1 MTEVPHKLA
10 AGSMGESVARVVFQ
24 RIGWAPPAKIDQDIG
39 DDLITFARDRSVSD
53 EPSKTYDLSAPVFL
67 QVKAS
72 YTEYDKPTHT
82 VNGREGWWFSESD
95 TDHFDHWLMFGL
107 PYLLVL
113 VDLTKELAYW
123 THITGS
129 EIKATGKGRKVFVP
143 SDQRVEE
150 ASLEALNAIATG
162 HRSSSLE
169 GSAWAGVLENLVPA
183 ARLRN
188 ALVMPRLVAPHPNR
202 QPSKI
207 SYEQATAMLL
217 RNRINDLRDAS
228 EKGLCPAPDAWKQHR
243 QWGWRFVG
251 ALRTLIMDEDRS
263 ELDELSSASA
273 PKRLTFERDACNIVR
288 ACSAHAEGHTAEAVQ
303 LLDVRPNTKIADRG
317 WMHAQRA
324 HMLFELNESRAAA
337 KAAQDALITLRS
349 LGGDLSVSAIRG
361 GCAAILYS
369 LAELGT
375 GDLEGTVAAQD
386 NAVSWWRAQ
395 DTSYALTT
403 ALNDKFREWSDDG
416 SVTFRT
422 VDPIDELNTAALN
435 AAFSANWS
443 SWRHLSFLMAQL
455 VLTGTRDPEFAQEA
469 LALIAHT
476 GQKKAAKA
484 AARRLWIGGPL
495 DALRGASSRLAGEDW
510 SRRSE
515 GAVMGILAHGGDLLS
530 PELAD
535 SAVARILDVL
545 RADGPVRQLG
555 HEWAD
560 RWSEIG
566 AALSRL
572 LSAASEKSHRACAD
586 LICSHF
592 AESWGHATAAIRI
605 ATHLDFSL
613 LEGEVAQKVCDVA
626 LMRDDACRYELL
638 EILAPQLPA
647 AMEMLRNFASD
658 GVTSA
663 IHSLLV
669 VDPTA
674 AEHYQQL
681 GRSAAVA
688 VEKAVVAARGVEG
701 NLVYS
706 YGDFDHLHDLAVAA
720 LKTEN
725 DQLWEQVLSALHAN
739 VLPTDQL
746 FRTLE
751 LLAIRFRDLPDFVR
765 KRVAEIAPELSAV
778 KSLLAHDADSAHN
791 AGFRAALTALQIAT
805 GQFTEH
811 EVLIRLLQF
820 RRDDPANFARLLK
833 FWNSPQ
839 KLSLLATLA
848 ADSNPQVRAHAV
860 YALIDFADE
869 RAENVDEIGVLVVVA
884 LGLSEGSLMH
894 NAAASALNASN
905 KQGLQEVRAVLMAH
919 PSALIRN
926 KVVPSHLT
934 DDNRES
940 VS

>member
-1 MTEVPHKLA
+1 MTEVPQKLA
-10 AGSMGESVARVVFQ
+10 TGSMGESLARVAFQ

-39 DDLITFARDRSVSD
+39 DDLITFARDRSISD
-53 EPSKTYDLSAPVFL
+53 DPSTTYDLSAPVFM

-72 YTEYDKPTHT
+72 YTEYDKPTHK
-82 VNGREGWWFSESD
+82 VDGRDGWWFSEPD

-113 VDLTKELAYW
+113 VDASKELAYW
-123 THITGS
+123 AHITGPA
-129 EIKATGKGRKVFVP
+129 IVTTGKGRKVFVP
-143 SDQRVEE
+143 SDQRVED
-150 ASLEALNAIATG
+150 ASLVALNAIATG

-169 GSAWAGVLENLVPA
+169 GSAWTGVFENLVPA

-188 ALVMPRLVAPHPNR
+188 ALVMPRLIAPHPNR
-202 QPSKI
+202 QPNKI
-207 SYEQATAMLL
+207 SYEQAAAMLL

-228 EKGLCPAPDAWKQHR
+228 EGGLCPAPDTWKEHR
-243 QWGWRFVG
+243 HWGWRFVG
-251 ALRTLIMDEDRS
+251 ALHTLIEHEDRS
-263 ELDELSSASA
+263 ELDKLASAST
-273 PKRLTFERDACNIVR
+273 PKRLAFERDACNIVR

-303 LLDVRPNTKIADRG
+303 ILNVRPSNTKIADRG

-324 HMLFELNESRAAA
+324 HMLFELNEPKAAA
-337 KAAQDALITLRS
+337 KAAQDSLVALKS

-395 DTSYALTT
+395 DTSYALTK
-403 ALNDKFREWSDDG
+403 ALNDRFREWSDDG

-422 VDPIDELNTAALN
+422 VHPIDELNTAALN

-455 VLTGTRDPEFAQEA
+455 VLTETRDTGSAQEA
-469 LALIAHT
+469 LALLAYT

-495 DALRGASSRLAGEDW
+495 EALRGASSRFAEEDW

-535 SAVARILDVL
+535 RAVTRILDVL
-545 RADGPVRQLG
+545 RSDGPVRQLG
-555 HEWAD
+555 REWAD

-566 AALSRL
+566 AALARL
-572 LSAASEKSHRACAD
+572 LPAASEKSHRACAE
-586 LICSHF
+586 LVCSNF
-592 AESWGHATAAIRI
+592 AGSWGHATAAIRI
-605 ATHLDFSL
+605 ASHLDFSL
-613 LEGEVAQKVCDVA
+613 LEGEAAQKVCDVA
-626 LMRDDACRYELL
+626 LMRDDSCRYELL

-647 AMEMLRNFASD
+647 AMESLRNFATD
-658 GVTSA
+658 GVPSA

-669 VDPTA
+669 VNPGE

-681 GRSAAVA
+681 GSYAAVA

-701 NLVYS
+701 NFAYS
-706 YGDFDHLHDLAVAA
+706 YGGNDHLHDLALAA

-725 DQLWEQVLSALHAN
+725 SQLWEQVLAALDAG
-739 VLPTDQL
+739 VLPTDQV
-746 FRTLE
+746 FRTVE
-751 LLAIRFRDLPDFVR
+751 LLAIRFQALPDYVR
-765 KRVAEIAPELSAV
+765 KRVTEMVPELSAV
-778 KSLLAHDADSAHN
+778 KSPYVHDH
-791 AGFRAALTALQIAT
+791 GFEAALTALQIVSSRP
-805 GQFTEH
+805 TEH
-811 EVLIRLLQF
+811 EVLNRLLQF
-820 RRDDPANFARLLK
+820 RRDDPATFARLLK
-833 FWNSPQ
+833 FWDSPQ
-839 KLSLLATLA
+839 KLSLLASLA
-848 ADSNPQVRAHAV
+848 ADSSPQVRAYAV
-860 YALIDFADE
+860 YRLIASIDE
-869 RAENVDEIGVLVVVA
+869 HAENDEEITDLVVTA

-894 NAAASALNASN
+894 KAAASALNGSA
-905 KQGLQEVRAVLMAH
+905 KQGFHNVRAVLMAH

-926 KVVPSHLT
+926 QV
-934 DDNRES
+934 
-940 VS
+940 